1 MGNIIHSRASII
13 QPKIGDVYMVQFDG
27 TGSVQRGFR
36 PAVVF
41 SNDIGNRYSPN
52 VVVLPL
58 TTSLK
63 KLNQPTHVVL
73 QAKSCGL
80 LYDSMVLCENPQSIS
95 KSMLG
100 VYVSHLGKEEMAR
113 ISIAIMIAS
122 SAMSFVDFETLASM
136 CGGGSTRNAS

>member
-1 MGNIIHSRASII
+1 MSQMNHSEAPSI
-13 QPKIGDVYMVQFDG
+13 QPRIGDIYMVQFDG

-41 SNDIGNRYSPN
+41 SNNVGNAHSPN

-63 KLNQPTHVVL
+63 KASQPTHVIL
-73 QAKSCGL
+73 DAESCGL
-80 LYDSMVLCENPQSIS
+80 RYTSMVLCENPQSVS

-100 VYVSHLGKEEMAR
+100 SYVSHLGKEEMAR
-113 ISIAIMIAS
+113 IAVANMIAS
-122 SAMSFVDFETLASM
+122 SAISFVDFKTLVGMWEQSI
-136 CGGGSTRNAS
+136 RLNAS

>member
-1 MGNIIHSRASII
+1 MNHESETLRI

-41 SNDIGNRYSPN
+41 SNNRGNAYSPN

-63 KLNQPTHVVL
+63 KAEQPTHVIL
-73 QAKSCGL
+73 EASNCGL
-80 LYDSMVLCENPQSIS
+80 RYTSMVLCENPQSIS

-100 VYVSHLGKEEMAR
+100 HYISHLNDEDMSR
-113 ISIAIMIAS
+113 IAVANMIAS
-122 SAMSFVDFETLASM
+122 SALSFMDFETLVGTWERAV
-136 CGGGSTRNAS
+136 RLNAS

>member
-1 MGNIIHSRASII
+1 MSQMNHSETPRT
-13 QPKIGDVYMVQFDG
+13 QPRIGDIYMVQFDG

-41 SNDIGNRYSPN
+41 SNNVGNAHSPN

-63 KLNQPTHVVL
+63 KANQPTHVIL
-73 QAKSCGL
+73 DAESCGL
-80 LYDSMVLCENPQSIS
+80 RYTSMVLCENPQSVS

-100 VYVSHLGKEEMAR
+100 SYVSHLGKEEMAR
-113 ISIAIMIAS
+113 IAVANMIAS
-122 SAMSFVDFETLASM
+122 SAISFVDFKTLVGMWEQSI
-136 CGGGSTRNAS
+136 RLNAS

>member
-1 MGNIIHSRASII
+1 MNHESETLRI

-41 SNDIGNRYSPN
+41 SNNRGNAYSPN

-63 KLNQPTHVVL
+63 KADQPTHVILDAVT
-73 QAKSCGL
+73 CGL
-80 LYDSMVLCENPQSIS
+80 RYTSMVLCENPQSIS

-100 VYVSHLGKEEMAR
+100 NYISHLNDEDMSR
-113 ISIAIMIAS
+113 IAVANMIAS
-122 SAMSFVDFETLASM
+122 SALSFMDLETLVGTWEIAV
-136 CGGGSTRNAS
+136 RLNAS